1 MSGVVVFVDGHPAR
15 MSEVIGC
22 KPGDKGKCHAGFL
35 LKPHGFSRLPDELTK
50 LGCFRKKTDILLIEK
65 SETMRIKTE
74 KCALLTERTEYSRYS
89 VGRIS

>member
-1 MSGVVVFVDGHPAR
+1 MDFQGYS
-15 MSEVIGC
+15 
-22 KPGDKGKCHAGFL
+22 
-35 LKPHGFSRLPDELTK
+35 DELTK